1 MKNNDDEGPIKIGKN
16 IFDDDR
22 SIKKKNDEP
31 SKSMRQKNGNESA
44 KNHDNDQDEDKP
56 KKTFLKRG
64 TRKFLSSA
72 ANRPN

>member
-1 MKNNDDEGPIKIGKN
+1 
-16 IFDDDR
+16 
-22 SIKKKNDEP
+22 
-31 SKSMRQKNGNESA
+31 MRQKNGNESA